1 MSFFLSGEE
10 FLKRSRLTSF
20 LSPLFLIRLYLLL
33 SSWFIQS
40 FNSMSRSRFTD
51 KVVFITGGT
60 SGLGL
65 ATTKLFIAEGA
76 KVFVTDLTERSVIES
91 LKSKDAVFKRRDV
104 GDPED
109 CETAIKACIERF
121 GRLDVLFHCAAQSA
135 HVNPV
140 PKQMIA
146 DFQKVVNINLSSA
159 FYLARVAIPQM
170 QKQGK
175 GAIVNIASTSG
186 LAADY
191 GLCSYNAAK
200 AGVINLT
207 RAMAIDHAREGIEAI
222 GANTVCP
229 GYMIT
234 PMTQGFRDNQDLHG
248 DLVEGIPGRG
258 CDPAEVGQ
266 AVLFLASD
274 EASYCNGTGKQSRL
288 FLKFP
293 R

>member
-1 MSFFLSGEE
+1 
-10 FLKRSRLTSF
+10 
-20 LSPLFLIRLYLLL
+20 
-33 SSWFIQS
+33 
-40 FNSMSRSRFTD
+40 MSRSRFTD

-65 ATTKLFIAEGA
+65 ATTKLFVAEGA

-91 LKSKDAVFKRRDV
+91 LKSKDAIFKRCNV

-109 CETAIKACIERF
+109 CEMAIKACIERF

-140 PKQMIA
+140 PKQKIA
-146 DFQKVVNINLSSA
+146 DFQKVVNINLCSA
-159 FYLARVAIPQM
+159 FYLARIAIPQM

-186 LAADY
+186 LSADY

-207 RAMAIDHAREGIEAI
+207 RAMAIDHAREGIRV
-222 GANTVCP
+222 NTVCP
-229 GYMIT
+229 GYMVT
-234 PMTQGFRDNQDLHG
+234 PMTQGFRDNQDLHE
-248 DLVEGIPGRG
+248 DLVEGIPQGRG

-274 EASYCNGTGKQSRL
+274 EASYCSGTGKLSRL
-288 FLKFP
+288 FLKLP

>member
-1 MSFFLSGEE
+1 
-10 FLKRSRLTSF
+10 
-20 LSPLFLIRLYLLL
+20 
-33 SSWFIQS
+33 
-40 FNSMSRSRFTD
+40 MSRSRFTD

-65 ATTKLFIAEGA
+65 ATTKLFVAEGA

-91 LKSKDAVFKRRDV
+91 LKSKDAIFKRCNV

-109 CETAIKACIERF
+109 CEMAIKACIERF

-135 HVNPV
+135 H
-140 PKQMIA
+140 
-146 DFQKVVNINLSSA
+146 INLCSA
-159 FYLARVAIPQM
+159 FYLARIAIPQM

-186 LAADY
+186 LSADY

-207 RAMAIDHAREGIEAI
+207 RAMAIDHAREGIRV
-222 GANTVCP
+222 NTVCP
-229 GYMIT
+229 GYMVT
-234 PMTQGFRDNQDLHG
+234 PMTQGFRDNQDLHE
-248 DLVEGIPGRG
+248 DLVEGIPQGRG

-274 EASYCNGTGKQSRL
+274 EASYCSGTGKLSRL
-288 FLKFP
+288 FLKLP